1 MAPRGY
7 SCFSS
12 SSSVTLLQL
21 LGLVLLLRDE
31 AAVSGLNLRADVQR
45 SKTKKQQNKVSV
57 LPEPPGY
64 YGENKQGQDCRL
76 MPACAENMG
85 CTCYQNQCL
94 GGVEPLV
101 ANLAPLTEPIPTQ
114 LGCKCCHRG
123 DRWAPGMFPAYF
135 PRFHIA
141 TTPFFI
147 MPLTTPPPC
156 DPAVGCCD
164 KPGYLDEK
172 GYACSTWVGHKC
184 DLAVEDFE
192 GKDGSKYTDG
202 GEKDLLANCEL
213 SCGLCGGPAPAPAP
227 APAR

>member
-1 MAPRGY
+1 MTSSALPRG
-7 SCFSS
+7 
-12 SSSVTLLQL
+12 LQL
-21 LGLVLLLRDE
+21 LGLVLALLLLRHE
-31 AAVSGLNLRADVQR
+31 AGVSGLNLRQADVVQK
-45 SKTKKQQNKVSV
+45 SKTEKQQNKVLSV
-57 LPEPPGY
+57 FPGPPG
-64 YGENKQGQDCRL
+64 ENRQGGQDCRL
-76 MPACAENMG
+76 MPACAQNMG

-156 DPAVGCCD
+156 DPAGPGCCD

-172 GYACSTWVGHKC
+172 GYGCATWVGHKC

-192 GKDGSKYTDG
+192 GKDGSKYTDA

-213 SCGLCGGPAPAPAP
+213 SCGLCGGPAP
-227 APAR
+227 